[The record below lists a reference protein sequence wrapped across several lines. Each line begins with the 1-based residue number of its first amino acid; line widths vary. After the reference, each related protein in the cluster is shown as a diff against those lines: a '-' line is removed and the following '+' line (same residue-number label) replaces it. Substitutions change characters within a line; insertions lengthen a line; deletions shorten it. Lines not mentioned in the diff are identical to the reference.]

1 MRQSNDNF
9 PASTAAD
16 QAIRDNLV
24 QLRQQI
30 SSWSLAYGRDPD
42 TVKLLAVSK
51 TKPLQDIEVALAA
64 GQHDLGEN
72 YLQEALEKI
81 QMLATTSAQHP
92 VSHPVWH
99 PVWHYIGAIQSNK
112 TRPIAE
118 HFDWVHTVASSKV
131 AARLSSQRP
140 AGLAPL
146 KILIQV
152 NIDAQ
157 DSKAGV
163 SVEGLLPLLEAI
175 LPLPNITLRGLMA
188 IPKTAHDLDTQRR
201 PFNHLRELLLQARQT
216 YGADLAEFDQL
227 SMGMSG
233 DMEAAIAEGS
243 TWLRIGTA
251 IFGARPAPSRPAQSR
266 PAE

>member
-1 MRQSNDNF
+1 MRQINNDF

-24 QLRQQI
+24 QLRQQV
-30 SSWSLAYGRDPD
+30 STWSLAYGRDPG

-64 GQHDLGEN
+64 GQRDLGEN

-146 KILIQV
+146 QVLIQV

-201 PFNHLRELLLQARQT
+201 PFNHLRELLLHARQT

-251 IFGARPAPSRPAQSR
+251 IFGARPAQS
-266 PAE
+266 

>member
-1 MRQSNDNF
+1 MRQINNDF

-24 QLRQQI
+24 QLRQQV
-30 SSWSLAYGRDPD
+30 STWSLAYGRDPD

-64 GQHDLGEN
+64 GQRDLGEN

-146 KILIQV
+146 QVLIQV

-201 PFNHLRELLLQARQT
+201 PFNHLRELLLHARQT

-251 IFGARPAPSRPAQSR
+251 IFGARPAPSRPA
-266 PAE
+266 E